1 MVVKFSPVRTM
12 VCKPRI
18 EGSSD
23 KNTCLNLN
31 KLILFAYRGK
41 IFAQRHTIVK
51 QICFPMAMYCFCHCF
66 LYPGTECLM

>member
-1 MVVKFSPVRTM
+1 M

-18 EGSSD
+18 EDSMLCDGVEYNSSD

-41 IFAQRHTIVK
+41 ISAQPYTIVK
-51 QICFPMAMYCFCHCF
+51 QICFPDGNVLF
-66 LYPGTECLM
+66 LSLFSLSRN